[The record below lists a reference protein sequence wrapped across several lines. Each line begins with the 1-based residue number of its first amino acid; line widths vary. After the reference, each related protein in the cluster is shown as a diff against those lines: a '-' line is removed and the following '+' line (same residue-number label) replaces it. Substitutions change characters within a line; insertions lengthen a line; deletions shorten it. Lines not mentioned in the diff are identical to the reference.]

1 MLHTPAQPLRFG
13 FLPCT
18 SAIAS
23 KNYYAVK
30 GSASSSLVAVASRS
44 AERAAAW
51 AAARGE
57 LGVAVHGSYAALLAD
72 ARVDAVYM
80 PLPTSQHG
88 EWVAAAAAAG
98 KHIILEKPAARNA
111 GELAAMAAACA
122 RAGVALMDGV
132 MFQHHPRLPRMLAVA
147 ASGELGAL
155 RRISSSFSFSGDSDF
170 LARNIRVSAAGD
182 PLGCLG
188 DLDWYSARM
197 AQLFFGGLPATARAV
212 AHARTA
218 EGVPLDVTFTLTWPP
233 LGGSGGGDD
242 AAAAAAATAA
252 AAERVAV
259 CDCSFLTAFRQTF
272 ELAGSAGTLACADFV
287 IPRSSGAGSR
297 SAFTVT
303 TGAGLADV
311 HRTVTDTVR
320 TEEILDACQEAAM
333 FEAFSRAVLARSG
346 AAAEWTAL
354 MLGTQAIIDAC
365 MASIDTAGAAVP
377 VVAPAALLGRA

>member
-1 MLHTPAQPLRFG
+1 
-13 FLPCT
+13 
-18 SAIAS
+18 
-23 KNYYAVK
+23 
-30 GSASSSLVAVASRS
+30 
-44 AERAAAW
+44 
-51 AAARGE
+51 
-57 LGVAVHGSYAALLAD
+57 
-72 ARVDAVYM
+72 M

-98 KHIILEKPAARNA
+98 KHVILEKPAARSG

-155 RRISSSFSFSGDSDF
+155 RRICSSFSFSGDADF

-188 DLDWYSARM
+188 DLGWYSARM
-197 AQLFFGGLPATARAV
+197 AQLFFGGLPASARAV

-233 LGGSGGGDD
+233 VGGGGE
-242 AAAAAAATAA
+242 AAAAEAA

-259 CDCSFLTAFRQTF
+259 CDCSFLTAFRQNF
-272 ELAGSAGTLACADFV
+272 EIAGSEGTLSCSDFV

-303 TGAGLADV
+303 TAAGLADV

-320 TEEILDACQEAAM
+320 TEEVLDACQEAAM

-346 AAAEWTAL
+346 AAAEWTEL

-365 MASIDTAGAAVP
+365 MASIDAAGAAVP
-377 VVAPAALLGRA
+377 VVAPAALPGRA